1 MTTVHTGSKA
11 KCEAVGGG
19 ISIEGRGRG
28 AVAAVAAV
36 AATAASKLKSSP
48 WPPCQGHHQYF
59 EKGSGSRLSFC
70 FSYSVTLCHGSL
82 SRTEDC
88 NEDSVFLTTT
98 VA

>member
-1 MTTVHTGSKA
+1 MHTGSKA

-59 EKGSGSRLSFC
+59 EKGSAVGSAFA
-70 FSYSVTLCHGSL
+70 SVTLCHGSL
-82 SRTEDC
+82 SRAEDC